1 MPHFDLTTDEVVSGI
16 IEWLLPPVLLLKTW
30 QKVGSSINMEV
41 INDTETIVMKVRM
54 IGPGNN
60 GFCLNRINPPL
71 SPYMSAYLSVLL
83 VALILASTCFFFFAC
98 RPQAFFSFSF
108 LFLLNA
114 TQRYVEEEQARRRAG
129 RKRKKTNP
137 NPNPPPPLF

>member
-60 GFCLNRINPPL
+60 GSCLNRINPPL

-83 VALILASTCFFFFAC
+83 VALILASTFFFFRATHG
-98 RPQAFFSFSF
+98 RFFFF
-108 LFLLNA
+108 FFLNA
-114 TQRYVEEEQARRRAG
+114 TQRYVEEEQARGRGG
-129 RKRKKTNP
+129 RKREKINPNP
-137 NPNPPPPLF
+137 NPNPPPLLF